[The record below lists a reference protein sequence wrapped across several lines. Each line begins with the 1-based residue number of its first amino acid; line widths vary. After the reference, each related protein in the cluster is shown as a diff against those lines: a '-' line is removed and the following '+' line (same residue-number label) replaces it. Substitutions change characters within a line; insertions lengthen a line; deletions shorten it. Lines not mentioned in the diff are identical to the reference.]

1 MLPQLANVYNP
12 TRVYPNSQWLASPK
26 LDGIRCLY
34 YSPERG
40 LTSRSQKLRYVG
52 FEEIEQICE
61 LLRISSNLSFL
72 DGELY
77 ISGEKFDIISGIVR
91 DTKDYDVAAKAR
103 VEFRIFAVGSIDAPL
118 MPAGLMYDLMRQA
131 LPGTGKVSY
140 LPHSYIPNTPSAVQA
155 ETEAVRVSG
164 RSLRGGT
171 PSDEGIMLRN
181 PTSVYAGGRSN
192 NLLKVKNF
200 VKSTF
205 VIVGF
210 GKGTGKFANSLGN
223 LLVRG
228 MIDGMVVMGKVG
240 TGFNDEER
248 LDIWA
253 NQSSYLGRDIEVIY
267 LGITPARRSLRHP
280 IFSRFV

>member
-12 TRVYPNSQWLASPK
+12 TRVYPNPVWLASPK

-34 YSPERG
+34 YADKG
-40 LTSRSQKLRYVG
+40 LTSRSQKQRYIG
-52 FEEIEQICE
+52 FGEIEQICDS
-61 LLRISSNLSFL
+61 LRISNNLSFL

-77 ISGEKFDIISGIVR
+77 IPGEKFDIISGIVR
-91 DTKDYDVAAKAR
+91 DSKDYDVAAKAR
-103 VEFRIFAVGSIDAPL
+103 VEFRIFAIGSIANPN
-118 MPAGLMYDLMRQA
+118 MNAGAMLDLMEA
-131 LPGTGKVSY
+131 TLPTSGRVIH
-140 LPHSYIPNTPSAVQA
+140 LDHSIIGNTPIAIQA
-155 ETEAVRVSG
+155 ETESVKVNG
-164 RSLRGGT
+164 R
-171 PSDEGIMLRN
+171 SDEGIMLRN
-181 PTSVYAGGRSN
+181 PSSVYAGGRSN

-200 VKSTF
+200 VKSNF

-228 MIDGMVVMGKVG
+228 LIDGMVVMGKVG
-240 TGFNDEER
+240 TGFSDEER

>member
-12 TRVYPNSQWLASPK
+12 TRVYPNPVWLASPK

-34 YSPERG
+34 YADKG
-40 LTSRSQKLRYVG
+40 LTSRSQKQRYIG
-52 FEEIEQICE
+52 FGEIEQICDS
-61 LLRISSNLSFL
+61 LRISNNLSFL

-77 ISGEKFDIISGIVR
+77 IPGEKFDIISGIVR
-91 DTKDYDVAAKAR
+91 DSKDYDVAAKAR
-103 VEFRIFAVGSIDAPL
+103 VEFRVFAIGSIANPN
-118 MPAGLMYDLMRQA
+118 MNAGAMLDLMKSA
-131 LPGTGKVSY
+131 LSDTGRVNY
-140 LPHSYIPNTPSAVQA
+140 LPHSVIPNTPIAIQA
-155 ETEAVRVSG
+155 ETESVKVNG
-164 RSLRGGT
+164 R
-171 PSDEGIMLRN
+171 SDEGIMLRN
-181 PTSVYAGGRSN
+181 PSSVYAGGRSN
-192 NLLKVKNF
+192 NLLKDKNF
-200 VKSTF
+200 VKSNF

-210 GKGTGKFANSLGN
+210 NKGTSKFANSLGN

-228 MIDGMVVMGKVG
+228 MVDGMVINGRVG

>member
-12 TRVYPNSQWLASPK
+12 NKVYPNPVWLASPK

-34 YSPERG
+34 YAPDKG

-61 LLRISSNLSFL
+61 SLRISNNLSFL

-77 ISGEKFDIISGIVR
+77 IPGEKFDIISGIVR
-91 DTKDYDVAAKAR
+91 DSKDYDVAAKAR
-103 VEFRIFAVGSIDAPL
+103 VEFRIFAVGSIANPNMDAVAML
-118 MPAGLMYDLMRQA
+118 EEMKA
-131 LPGTGKVSY
+131 LPTIGRVIR
-140 LPHSYIPNTPSAVQA
+140 LEHSIIGNNAIAVQA
-155 ETEAVRVSG
+155 ETESVRVSG
-164 RSLRGGT
+164 RSA
-171 PSDEGIMLRN
+171 EGIMLRN
-181 PTSVYAGGRSN
+181 PSSIYAGGRSD

-200 VKSTF
+200 VRSNF

-210 GKGTGKFANSLGN
+210 TKGTGKFANSLSN

-228 MIDGMVVMGKVG
+228 LIDGMVVMGKVG

-280 IFSRFV
+280 IFSRFA

>member
-12 TRVYPNSQWLASPK
+12 TRVYPNPVWLASPK

-34 YSPERG
+34 YADKG
-40 LTSRSQKLRYVG
+40 LTSRSQKQRYIG
-52 FEEIEQICE
+52 FGEIEQICDS
-61 LLRISSNLSFL
+61 LRISNNLSFL

-77 ISGEKFDIISGIVR
+77 IPGEKFDVISGIVR
-91 DTKDYDVAAKAR
+91 DSKDYDVAAKAR
-103 VEFRIFAVGSIDAPL
+103 VEFRVFAIGSIANPNMNARAML
-118 MPAGLMYDLMRQA
+118 DLMKSA
-131 LPGTGKVSY
+131 LSDTGRVNY
-140 LPHSYIPNTPSAVQA
+140 LPHSVIPNIPIAVQ
-155 ETEAVRVSG
+155 TEAELVKSSG
-164 RSLRGGT
+164 R
-171 PSDEGIMLRN
+171 SDEGIMLRN
-181 PTSVYAGGRSN
+181 PSSVYAEGRSN

-200 VKSTF
+200 VKSNF

-228 MIDGMVVMGKVG
+228 LIDGMVVMGKVG
-240 TGFNDEER
+240 TGFSDEER

>member
-12 TRVYPNSQWLASPK
+12 NKVYPNPVWLASPK

-34 YSPERG
+34 YAPDKG
-40 LTSRSQKLRYVG
+40 LTSRSQRLRYVG

-61 LLRISSNLSFL
+61 LLRVNNNLSFL

-77 ISGEKFDIISGIVR
+77 IPGENFDIISGIVR
-91 DTKDYDVAAKAR
+91 DSKDYDVAAKAR
-103 VEFRIFAVGSIDAPL
+103 VEFRIFALGSIANPNMDAVAML
-118 MPAGLMYDLMRQA
+118 EEMKA
-131 LPGTGKVSY
+131 LPTIGRVIR
-140 LPHSYIPNTPSAVQA
+140 LEHSIIGNNAIAVQA
-155 ETEAVRVSG
+155 ETESVRVSG
-164 RSLRGGT
+164 RSA
-171 PSDEGIMLRN
+171 EGIMLRN
-181 PTSVYAGGRSN
+181 PSSIYAGGRSD

-200 VKSTF
+200 VRSNF

-210 GKGTGKFANSLGN
+210 TKGTGKFANSLSN

-228 MIDGMVVMGKVG
+228 LIDGMVVMGKVG

-280 IFSRFV
+280 IFSRFA

>member
-12 TRVYPNSQWLASPK
+12 TRVYPNSVWLASPK

-34 YSPERG
+34 YSPDRG
-40 LTSRSQKLRYVG
+40 LTSRSQRLRYAG

-61 LLRISSNLSFL
+61 SLRINNNLSFL

-77 ISGEKFDIISGIVR
+77 IPGEKFDIISGVVR
-91 DTKDYDVAAKAR
+91 DSKDYDVDAKAR
-103 VEFRIFAVGSIDAPL
+103 VEFRIFALGSIANPNMDAGAML
-118 MPAGLMYDLMRQA
+118 DLMEA
-131 LPGTGKVSY
+131 KLPTIGRV
-140 LPHSYIPNTPSAVQA
+140 LHLDHSIIGNTPGAVQA
-155 ETEAVRVSG
+155 EAESVKASG
-164 RSLRGGT
+164 R
-171 PSDEGIMLRN
+171 SDEGIMLRN
-181 PTSVYAGGRSN
+181 PSSIYAGGRSN

-200 VKSTF
+200 VKSNF

-210 GKGTGKFANSLGN
+210 TKGTGKFANSLGN

-267 LGITPARRSLRHP
+267 LGITPALRSLRHP
-280 IFSRFV
+280 IFFRFV